1 MDGLEALV
9 KPIGPSMEGFNAGQ
23 ETARKYEEQQNQQ
36 GLRQAQ
42 MQEILQNIEQ
52 RKQTNPL
59 DLQSKQVKLQSEKL
73 DAAIK
78 QNETYLDF
86 LGKAG
91 TVLESVP
98 ALPGQRHAVLNQ
110 MLAGSGIDAKNP
122 EVQQVMK
129 QLEQVPADQLPKT
142 LGTLRDRLVQTS
154 SAYQQKKMEMD
165 AHIKQTQI
173 TADASRYA
181 TDQRANAAAA
191 KNKGVASI
199 QEQVR
204 SGKMTAEKAAV
215 AMYGAAQFEAD
226 PTEQQKLLDMAKQ
239 YEQFAMNQRN
249 AAAAGKVDVG
259 AAANLPTQTL
269 PPALGAPA
277 PAAPAAPQHTL
288 ADVQKMYPN
297 ASAEQL
303 RKAYK
308 DKFGVDLK

>member
-9 KPIGPSMEGFNAGQ
+9 TPVGPTMTGFNTGQ

-59 DLQSKQVKLQSEKL
+59 EVQSKQIKLQSDKL
-73 DAAIK
+73 DSAIK
-78 QNETYLDF
+78 QNEAYLDF

-98 ALPGQRHAVLNQ
+98 SLPGQRHAVLNQ
-110 MLAGSGIDAKNP
+110 MLAGSGIDGNNP

-142 LGTLRDRLVQTS
+142 LGVLRDRLVQTS

-165 AHIKQTQI
+165 AHLKQTQM
-173 TADASRYA
+173 TTDASRYA

-191 KNKGVASI
+191 KSKGIATI
-199 QEQVR
+199 QDQVR

-215 AMYGAAQFEAD
+215 ALFGAAQFEQD
-226 PTEQQKLLDMAKQ
+226 PVAKQQYEDMAKQ

-249 AAAAGKVDVG
+249 ASAAGRVDVG

-269 PPALGAPA
+269 PPALGGPGAGPA
-277 PAAPAAPQHTL
+277 PTAN
-288 ADVQKMYPN
+288 PN
-297 ASAEQL
+297 RRPLSQ
-303 RKAYK
+303 Y
-308 DKFGVDLK
+308 

>member
-59 DLQSKQVKLQSEKL
+59 DLQSKQVKLQSDKL

-165 AHIKQTQI
+165 AHIKQSEI
-173 TADASRYA
+173 A
-181 TDQRANAAAA
+181 ANATLKAAQTRADVSTNKGQMSMATLTKLSPDKRYGVLAAA
-191 KNKGVASI
+191 LASNKNPVTDADMSPEERSQWQSMADSDLAVLNANYSSRQQQGVTVQI
-199 QEQVR
+199 
-204 SGKMTAEKAAV
+204 
-215 AMYGAAQFEAD
+215 D
-226 PTEQQKLLDMAKQ
+226 PVTKKPIL
-239 YEQFAMNQRN
+239 
-249 AAAAGKVDVG
+249 
-259 AAANLPTQTL
+259 ANKTPPT
-269 PPALGAPA
+269 LGNA
-277 PAAPAAPQHTL
+277 PAAVPAQRKPL
-288 ADVQKMYPN
+288 
-297 ASAEQL
+297 SA
-303 RKAYK
+303 Y
-308 DKFGVDLK
+308 